1 MSILRSIDEIIVY
14 QTVDDQVSVYI
25 GKNNDARYQ
34 VDPDIA
40 VRWLNWLKIL
50 EQSKTNQ
57 SLDLSIQQL
66 ETVYRLVTIDSSK

>member
-1 MSILRSIDEIIVY
+1 MSHLKSINEIIVY
-14 QTVDDQVSVYI
+14 QTIDDRILVYV
-25 GKNNDARYQ
+25 GKNNDSRYQ

-50 EQSKTNQ
+50 EQSRTNQ

-66 ETVYRLVTIDSSK
+66 ETIYGLVTFDSSK